1 LRRALCQAAWGAS
14 HCKGTYLGAKYRRL
28 AARRRKKRAIL
39 AIAHKILV
47 IAYAMLGWSR
57 EYQELG
63 ADYFDRLDSS
73 GLRRYLVKRLEHLG
87 HKVVLEPLL
96 T

>member
-1 LRRALCQAAWGAS
+1 MKRVLCQAAWGTS
-14 HCKGTYLGAKYRRL
+14 HCKGTSLAAKYRRL
-28 AARRRKKRAIL
+28 AARRGKKRAIL

-47 IAYAMLGWSR
+47 IAYAMLDR
-57 EYQELG
+57 RCNYQELG
-63 ADYFDRLDSS
+63 ADYFERLDSA

-87 HKVVLEPLL
+87 HKVVLEPLS